1 MQVGFS
7 CSSRMC
13 NTIGHLI
20 ATMRIFH
27 TADWHLGQTFH
38 DYDRDYEHRCFL
50 EWLLGQ
56 IYTRKPDAML
66 LSGDVF
72 DSVNPPASAQRM
84 YYDFLKKAVDAH
96 PSLQVVVTAGNHDA
110 AARLEAPAHLLSHF
124 NVHVL
129 GTVSRSTNST
139 IDYSK
144 FLVPLK
150 NASGE
155 VAVIAL
161 AVPYLRFTDLP
172 LVPETAEAAAAY
184 QAGMEAFYAQL
195 TEEARRLRNECY
207 PDAILVGM
215 GHCHLMGGAESRDSE
230 RRLVVGGLEALT
242 ASSFPA
248 DLSYVALGHL
258 HKPQAFQDGRVAYS
272 GSPIPLSFTE
282 RQYRHQIWEL
292 EFSSNGLVERRSV
305 EVPRAV
311 AVLSLPEGRA
321 VPMTELVTILRNAD
335 YGTGLG
341 AEQYPFLEVRYVDDG
356 PDPTRRYR
364 IEEALKDKPVR
375 LATTKFE
382 LGMQQMGAN
391 NGNAVADLGDL
402 RSIDPLEVLMAAH
415 RDSHAGVEPDAEL
428 LAAFRE
434 ILTEVSL

>member
-1 MQVGFS
+1 
-7 CSSRMC
+7 
-13 NTIGHLI
+13 
-20 ATMRIFH
+20 MRVFH

-38 DYDRDYEHRCFL
+38 EYDRDYEHSCFL

-56 IYTRKPDAML
+56 IRERRPHAML
-66 LSGDVF
+66 VAGDVF

-96 PSLQVVVTAGNHDA
+96 PSLQIVVTAGNHDA

-129 GTVSRSTNST
+129 GTVDRPTDSR

-144 FLVPLK
+144 FLIPLK
-150 NASGE
+150 NALGA
-155 VAVIAL
+155 VAAIVL

-172 LVPETAEAAAAY
+172 HVPETAEAAAAY
-184 QAGMEAFYAQL
+184 QLGLEAFYEQL
-195 TEEARRLRNECY
+195 TGEARRLRDARY
-207 PDAILVGM
+207 PGAILLGM

-242 ASSFPA
+242 ASSFPSE
-248 DLSYVALGHL
+248 LSYVALGHL
-258 HKPQAFQDGRVAYS
+258 HKPQAFQEGRVAYS

-292 EFSSNGLVERRSV
+292 EFAASGLVERRSV

-311 AVLSLPEGRA
+311 AVLSLPAGDA
-321 VPMTELVTILRNAD
+321 VPMADLLTVLRNAD
-335 YGTGLG
+335 YGSGLG
-341 AEQYPFLEVRYVDDG
+341 SEQYPFLEVRYLDDG
-356 PDPTRRYR
+356 PDPTRRHR
-364 IEEALKDKPVR
+364 IEEVLKEKPVR
-375 LATTKFE
+375 LASTKFE
-382 LGMQQMGAN
+382 PRIQPFGEHE
-391 NGNAVADLGDL
+391 GNAVAGLGDL

-415 RDSHAGVEPDAEL
+415 RDNHGGTEPEEDL
-428 LAAFRE
+428 IAAFRE
-434 ILTEVSL
+434 ILTQVSL

>member
-1 MQVGFS
+1 
-7 CSSRMC
+7 MC
-13 NTIGHLI
+13 NNIGYPI

-38 DYDRDYEHRCFL
+38 DYDWDYEHRCFL

-56 IYTRKPDAML
+56 IDARKPDAML
-66 LSGDVF
+66 LAGDVF

-96 PSLQVVVTAGNHDA
+96 PSLQIVVTAGNHDA
-110 AARLEAPAHLLSHF
+110 AARLEAPAYLLSHF

-129 GTVSRSTNST
+129 GTVRHPTHST

-144 FLVPLK
+144 LLVPLK
-150 NASGE
+150 NSSGE
-155 VAVIAL
+155 VAAIVL

-172 LVPETAEAAAAY
+172 HVPETAEAAAAY
-184 QAGMEAFYAQL
+184 QTGMEAFYEQL
-195 TEEARRLRNECY
+195 TAEARRLRDERY
-207 PDAILVGM
+207 PNAVLVGM

-230 RRLVVGGLEALT
+230 RRLIVGGLEALT

-248 DLSYVALGHL
+248 ELSYVALGHL

-292 EFSSNGLVERRSV
+292 EFAGTGLIERRSV
-305 EVPRAV
+305 EMPRAV
-311 AVLSLPEGRA
+311 ALLSLPEGGA
-321 VPMTELVTILRNAD
+321 VPMTELLTVLSNAD
-335 YGTGLG
+335 YGSGLG
-341 AEQYPFLEVRYVDDG
+341 VEQYPFLEVRYLDDG
-356 PDPTRRYR
+356 PDPTRRHR
-364 IEEALKDKPVR
+364 IEEALKYKPVR
-375 LATTKFE
+375 LAATKFE
-382 LGMQQMGAN
+382 PRLQQMGAN
-391 NGNAVADLGDL
+391 DGNAVAGLGDL
-402 RSIDPLEVLMAAH
+402 RSIDPLEVLLAAH
-415 RDSHAGVEPDAEL
+415 RDSHGGAEPEAEV

-434 ILTEVSL
+434 ILTQVSL